1 MVLEIPALPDFRPHT
16 LDFSSIQAFKYNKD
30 LGREIKEKT
39 ITPAEALWLYE
50 QMLCVR
56 TFEEMIIAVR
66 NQAYPAIKGFEY
78 RGPTHLSIG
87 QEASA
92 VGSCAVIELSDY
104 ITSTHRGHG
113 ESIAKGC
120 MAVKQRSDEQLR
132 KVLGDR
138 AAKARNRAE
147 LEDVALEEHLFRA
160 VAELFGKDA
169 GYCRGRGGG
178 MHIADF
184 SINHLGANAIV
195 GGSLGIAVGAGIS
208 ARYRGTKQVVLCFAG
223 DGAYANGV
231 CLEALNLA
239 SMEQF
244 TNQLA
249 KKPWGVPTVFLIIN
263 NMYGMTGQQ
272 RGETSAVDYLARRS
286 AGFCGHSMHSEV
298 VNGMDVLAV
307 RDAVKEAVDLARSGH
322 GPVMRELITYRFR
335 GHSLTDQ
342 GKEYRTAEEEAAWKA
357 IDPLATFP
365 QKLIEAKAASEEQ
378 LKKLVEK
385 VEKRHERAAVRA
397 AEAPEP
403 DASTVATF
411 VFTDA
416 FCNEVPAECRKVDLL
431 NAEPVVKRDADG
443 KLTFKDAIKEALYE
457 EMKRDNRVLTFGED
471 IADYGGAFKVTKGLL
486 EVFGRDRVFNA
497 PISEAAIVGAGVGAS
512 MTNLRPVV
520 ELMYSDFEFQAGDQI
535 YNQAAKWCY
544 MSGGQTSVPMVVRT
558 STGAGKG
565 YGGQHSQSVESHST
579 HTPGLKVAV
588 PSTPYD
594 AKGLLKT
601 AIRDDNPVMFVES
614 QALYNDKAVVPPE
627 EYLIPFGVADI
638 KRAGKDL
645 TIIAW
650 GYMVGQALKAADMLK
665 EKHGIEA
672 EVIDPRTLIPL
683 DIDAILRSVKKT
695 GRVIVTSQ
703 SCITGS
709 YTGEVAAQIQERAF
723 DYLDAPVVRIG
734 AVDAIS
740 PQSYVLE
747 CAYLPNAAKVVQAAE
762 KLCGRK

>member
-1 MVLEIPALPDFRPHT
+1 MVLEIPALPDFTPVT
-16 LDFSSIQAFKYNKD
+16 LTFESIPAFNYSKTLKQ
-30 LGREIKEKT
+30 EIQDGS

-66 NQAYPAIKGFEY
+66 NQAYPAIKGFDY

-92 VGSCAVIELSDY
+92 VGSCSAIKLSDY

-120 MAVKQRSDEQLR
+120 MAIKQRSDAQL
-132 KVLGDR
+132 KAVLADR
-138 AAKARNRAE
+138 AAAAKNREE
-147 LEDVALEEHLFRA
+147 LEELALEEHLFRA
-160 VAELFGKDA
+160 IAELFGKDA

-184 SINHLGANAIV
+184 SIGHLGANAIV
-195 GGSLGIAVGAGIS
+195 GGSLGIAVGAGMSI
-208 ARYRGTKQVVLCFAG
+208 RYRGTDQVVVCYAG

-231 CLEALNLA
+231 CLESLNLA
-239 SMEQF
+239 AMEQF
-244 TNQLA
+244 ANKLA
-249 KKPWGVPTVFLIIN
+249 ARRFGIPTVFLIIN

-272 RGETSAVDYLARRS
+272 RGETSAVDYLARRA
-286 AGFCGHSMHSEV
+286 AGFCNHSMHSEV
-298 VNGMDVLAV
+298 VNGMSVLAV
-307 RDAVKEAVDLARSGH
+307 RDAVKKAVEIARSGH

-342 GKEYRTAEEEAAWKA
+342 GKEYRTADEEAAWKA
-357 IDPLATFP
+357 IDPLTTFP
-365 QKLIEAKAASEEQ
+365 KELIAAKAATEDQ

-397 AEAPEP
+397 AQTPEP
-403 DASTVATF
+403 KAEDVATF
-411 VFTDA
+411 IFTDS
-416 FCNEVPAECRKVDLL
+416 FSKDVPPENRKVKLL
-431 NAEPVVKRDADG
+431 TDQPVVRRDADG
-443 KLTFKDAIKEALYE
+443 KITLKDAIKEALYE
-457 EMKRDNRVLTFGED
+457 EMKRDDRVLTFGED

-512 MTNLRPVV
+512 MTGLRPVV

-535 YNQAAKWCY
+535 WNQAAKWCY

-579 HTPGLKVAV
+579 AVPGLKVAV

-614 QALYNDKAVVPPE
+614 QALYNDKGVVPQE
-627 EYLIPFGVADI
+627 DYLVPFGVAETRR
-638 KRAGKDL
+638 KGKDL
-645 TIIAW
+645 TIVAW
-650 GYMVGQALKAADMLK
+650 GYMVGEALKAADQLQK
-665 EKHGIEA
+665 LHGIEA

-683 DIDAILRSVKKT
+683 DIEAMVRSVKKT

-709 YTGEVAAQIQERAF
+709 YTGEVASQIQEKAF

-734 AVDAIS
+734 AVDAVS